1 MPLFEVEAPMRHSAT
16 RITLAIAATVTALAP
31 VAVAPA
37 EAGGWHR
44 GRSYAPQYRSYR
56 IAPRQ
61 YRGGLRYYNT
71 PNAYRAACGYG
82 DCGCLRAMAVRTGNP
97 VWWDKYQACT
107 G

>member
-1 MPLFEVEAPMRHSAT
+1 MRHSAT
-16 RITLAIAATVTALAP
+16 RITLAIAATVAALAP

-44 GRSYAPQYRSYR
+44 GRTYAAPTYYRSYR

-61 YRGGLRYYNT
+61 YGGGLRYYNT